1 MTETDFEV
9 DGVGCDV
16 DGEWEAGMVAV
27 GVGGNVADGGR
38 EGVLGRVEEWVWAEW
53 VVVCGSD
60 VVGVDAPVVERG
72 MVMEGVWL
80 WERDDVATKEGED
93 DGGWDKVRG
102 LDGVRV
108 WDLVGVCRDTVE
120 EGGSDKVS
128 WWVNV
133 MDIEVVEVGVFDVDF
148 DCVKDAV

>member
-1 MTETDFEV
+1 M
-9 DGVGCDV
+9 
-16 DGEWEAGMVAV
+16 W
-27 GVGGNVADGGR
+27 
-38 EGVLGRVEEWVWAEW
+38 
-53 VVVCGSD
+53 GSD
-60 VVGVDAPVVERG
+60 VVGVDTPVVERG
-72 MVMEGVWL
+72 MVMEGVLSGVDVWL

-120 EGGSDKVS
+120 EGGSDRVS
-128 WWVNV
+128 WWLNV